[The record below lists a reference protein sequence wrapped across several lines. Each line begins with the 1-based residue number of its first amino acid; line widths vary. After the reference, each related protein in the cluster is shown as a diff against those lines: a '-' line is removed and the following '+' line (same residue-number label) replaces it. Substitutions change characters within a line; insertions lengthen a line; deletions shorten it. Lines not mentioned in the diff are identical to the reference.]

1 MNNEY
6 RSAESTSLP
15 ELQPVFRI
23 KRTEVWGLART
34 ALHQASPD
42 GGQNTNY
49 VHAMG
54 LLVHAAAFIGELA
67 MVNGKTVDEV
77 ELVSDACDLNKFE
90 MARLMDAISAAAGAK
105 GAHFVD

>member
-6 RSAESTSLP
+6 QSVESTSLP

-23 KRTEVWGLART
+23 KRTEVWDLARA

-42 GGQNTNY
+42 GRQTNY

-54 LLVHAAAFIGELA
+54 LLVHAAAFVAELA
-67 MVNGKTVDEV
+67 MVNGTTVDEV
-77 ELVSDACDLNKFE
+77 ELVSDACDLNKME
-90 MARLMDAISAAAGAK
+90 MARLMAAVSEAAEAK
-105 GAHFVD
+105 RALFTD